1 MSTHRFPLLFFILV
15 RVVVVVERKRERE
28 RERERELN
36 SVRNRHASCHRGP
49 MTLRRHFI
57 NFMCPLGTISV

>member
-1 MSTHRFPLLFFILV
+1 MSTHCFPLLFFILV
-15 RVVVVVERKRERE
+15 RVVVVVERERE

-36 SVRNRHASCHRGP
+36 SVRNRHAGCHRGP

-57 NFMCPLGTISV
+57 NFMYPLGTISV